1 MCCVHCRLQYNRW
14 QLVLFLFRIT
24 FRFILYPFSL
34 LVISRKEST
43 FVLVQPNLD
52 MLRSLYAVLLS
63 LLRGAGQVIFQENP
77 LTGLLILLGLGYYYP
92 NILLMGFIALL
103 VSTLTA
109 HLIGCSREEIS
120 KGLWGFNGFLVGLGV
135 GTFFLPSPT
144 TYTVLGIGSIL
155 SVVLP
160 YLIKKRFSFPL
171 YTAPFVLIVWGM
183 LLLPTGFLPL
193 TSTPLSFTEPLMEW
207 RGILFRSF
215 SQIFLQGGAIQCGVL
230 ILGGLLIAST
240 SSALW
245 GLLGALLPLAFFWI
259 FQGDFALLNAGMIGY
274 NGILVAI
281 ALGQRDMKEAPWV
294 ILGVLLAFGLQL
306 LGIYF
311 HLTTLTAPFVIA
323 TWITPLLKRAYRR
336 LAAPQ
341 QNE

>member
-1 MCCVHCRLQYNRW
+1 
-14 QLVLFLFRIT
+14 
-24 FRFILYPFSL
+24 
-34 LVISRKEST
+34 
-43 FVLVQPNLD
+43 
-52 MLRSLYAVLLS
+52 
-63 LLRGAGQVIFQENP
+63 
-77 LTGLLILLGLGYYYP
+77 
-92 NILLMGFIALL
+92 
-103 VSTLTA
+103 
-109 HLIGCSREEIS
+109 
-120 KGLWGFNGFLVGLGV
+120 
-135 GTFFLPSPT
+135 
-144 TYTVLGIGSIL
+144 
-155 SVVLP
+155 
-160 YLIKKRFSFPL
+160 
-171 YTAPFVLIVWGM
+171 
-183 LLLPTGFLPL
+183 
-193 TSTPLSFTEPLMEW
+193 MEW

-323 TWITPLLKRAYRR
+323 TWMTPLLKRAYRR
-336 LAAPQ
+336 LATPQ